1 MQFLFDKILYR
12 IMVNCSELVG
22 EPVQAIRGA
31 LERAISQ
38 ALRHSPSLIILD
50 DLDMAIPSNSN
61 PDSRELSTTSAVLTE
76 FLADILDAFRV
87 LSFY

>member
-1 MQFLFDKILYR
+1 
-12 IMVNCSELVG
+12 MVNCSELVG
-22 EPVQAIRGA
+22 EHVQAIRGA
-31 LERAISQ
+31 FEGAISQ

-61 PDSRELSTTSAVLTE
+61 PESRELSTTSAVLSE